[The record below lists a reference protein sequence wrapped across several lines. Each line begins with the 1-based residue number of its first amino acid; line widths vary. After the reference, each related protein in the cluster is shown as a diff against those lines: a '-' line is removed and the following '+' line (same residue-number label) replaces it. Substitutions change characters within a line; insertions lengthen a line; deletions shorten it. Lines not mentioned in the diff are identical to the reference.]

1 MGGAE
6 DPATIQFATEKFDE
20 LKAGGA
26 CGSKSAL
33 DADLRGLVYSI
44 AAAQGG
50 VEVHTYGRVLLCEG
64 TLDRI

>member
-1 MGGAE
+1 MVLCVFKPQAMGGAE
-6 DPATIQFATEKFDE
+6 DPATIQFATEKFQE

-26 CGSKSAL
+26 SGSSSGAL

-50 VEVHTYGRVLLCEG
+50 VEVKIYV
-64 TLDRI
+64 